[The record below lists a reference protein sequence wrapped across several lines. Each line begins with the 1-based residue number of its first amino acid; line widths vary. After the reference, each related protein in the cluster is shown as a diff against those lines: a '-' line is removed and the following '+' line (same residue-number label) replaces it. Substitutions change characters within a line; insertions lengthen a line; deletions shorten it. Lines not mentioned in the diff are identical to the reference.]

1 MAYTDVTGVLLV
13 GGASRRFGSPKALVE
28 FMGEPLAERA
38 YRTLRAT
45 FPNVLAVGKAE
56 DAYPLSFPVIDDGSP
71 TRAAIVGV
79 AGALRAAETDL
90 CVILPTD
97 LPFVTPALLRLLA
110 DAAADAD
117 AAFSQTGPLPGAY
130 RRSALPTLE
139 RRIAAGDLAL
149 HRALAELTTR
159 DIVLNPDLLRNVNTP
174 DDLEALKG
182 AAVTTTTGTAGGG
195 FPWHAGSRT

>member
-1 MAYTDVTGVLLV
+1 VAYTDVTGVLLV
-13 GGASRRFGSPKALVE
+13 GGASRRFGAPKALVE

-45 FPNVLAVGKAE
+45 FPNVLAIGKAE
-56 DAYPLSFPVIDDGSP
+56 DRFPLSFPVVDDASS

-97 LPFVTPALLRLLA
+97 MPFVTPALLRLLA
-110 DAAADAD
+110 DAAEDAD
-117 AAFSQTGPLPGAY
+117 AAVSQAGPLPGAY
-130 RRSALPTLE
+130 SRSALPTLE

-149 HRALAELTTR
+149 HRALADLATR
-159 DIVLNPDLLRNVNTP
+159 DIVLNPELLRNVNTP
-174 DDLEALKG
+174 EDLDALKD
-182 AAVTTTTGTAGGG
+182 APVTSTTGAAGGG
-195 FPWHAGSRT
+195 FPWDAGSRT